1 MTAKKM
7 QTKQLLKIAAFL
19 ITLSEDDARRLNILP
34 RNRVYIMWAQAGNRR
49 FHFSDGPRYQ
59 KRNVYSKK
67 HLGQILLM
75 TDERLVAQQQGAAGM
90 FIPSLHRIFS
100 ESKEYVKALKS
111 FDSNPVV
118 DEFRRQAF
126 IKDIFNDQCCA
137 DTNSLLETY
146 FQAKMRSL
154 IEDSV
159 GEEVDISIYSNG
171 NDESSL
177 IEGSSWDYKDI
188 DSCVKL
194 YLAESSRILE
204 TIRQKLKDPSDVL
217 DILAAEILQPDRD
230 HRALQFVAAMEPKY
244 LPHLL
249 LDEEPMV
256 REFAKIFIQ
265 YNEKKRA
272 HI

>member
-1 MTAKKM
+1 MAAKKM

-34 RNRVYIMWAQAGNRR
+34 RNRVYIMWAQFGNRR

-59 KRNVYSKK
+59 KRNVCSKK
-67 HLGQILLM
+67 RLEQILLM
-75 TDERLVAQQQGAAGM
+75 TDERLVAQRQGAAGM
-90 FIPSLHRIFS
+90 FIPSLHKIFS

-111 FDSNPVV
+111 FDPNPVV
-118 DEFRRQAF
+118 DELRRQAV
-126 IKDIFNDQCCA
+126 IKDIFNDQCYA
-137 DTNSLLETY
+137 TTDSLLETY

-159 GEEVDISIYSNG
+159 REEVDLVVYSN
-171 NDESSL
+171 DKSSL
-177 IEGSSWDYKDI
+177 IESSSWDYKDI

-217 DILAAEILQPDRD
+217 DILAAEILQPDHD

-249 LDEEPMV
+249 LDEEPIV